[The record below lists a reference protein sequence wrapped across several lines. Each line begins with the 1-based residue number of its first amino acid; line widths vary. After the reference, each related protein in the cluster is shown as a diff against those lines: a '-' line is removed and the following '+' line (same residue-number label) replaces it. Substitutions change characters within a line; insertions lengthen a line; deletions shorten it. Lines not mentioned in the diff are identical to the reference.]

1 MPASVQRYPMLRLV
15 IPLILGIVAGYA
27 LFVHGNQLLFSS
39 LIPFLAGYVIVVCCL
54 WLSHRYALRWLF
66 GVAISL
72 FFVWTGL
79 WLFQQEVRKVVFDFP
94 DEETVY
100 YFCLTEEPERK
111 ARSVLCKGYLPVGRD
126 SVGEF
131 AVERHVLLYLAVDSL
146 SSSLVRGDE
155 LWISARLR
163 PPSNRGNPDEFDYAW
178 YLFRCG
184 ISGTGF
190 AASGK
195 WQLAGHSDTRTLFQI
210 ASDVRGKVLELYRR
224 LGFEGETF
232 AVLAAVT
239 LGYKQELSEEIRST
253 YASTGASHILAL
265 SGLHIGFLYLLF
277 YYLLVRPVRH
287 RPGIRVAGVLVL
299 ILLLWGF
306 AFLTGLSPSV
316 VRSVGMFSLLSLSLL
331 FPGQAISLNTWAAA
345 GFLMLLFRPFWLMD
359 VGFQLS
365 FSAVAAILCIQPWLY
380 GKWRIK
386 NPVGSYLWGLTTV
399 SVAAQIGT
407 FPLILYYFSRFPLWG
422 LLTNLLV
429 VPMVSLWIWTAA
441 GMLLLT
447 PFPGLQQWVAAGLG
461 ELIGFTHRLLSGIE
475 QWPLVVWEQ
484 IRMTLPEVVFCY
496 LLLFLI
502 GWYVA
507 GRRFSVLR
515 NMLILSLCWV
525 CFHFW
530 ERHRNHAEN
539 SLLFYHLSPESA
551 VHCISSGGDSWV
563 VPVGAGWDEG
573 RMKRMLDRYWSRLR
587 LSPPQFLYE
596 AYCGEEICWQD
607 PLLHYGGRSIV
618 VVREDRWRSMRRAEP
633 YAADYL
639 YISAGYTG
647 TLEELLRVFRAE
659 IVILDA
665 SLPEYRLQR
674 LITACET
681 YGVEYVAISRKGSLR
696 IAL

>member
-15 IPLILGIVAGYA
+15 IPLILGIVAGYV
-27 LFVHGNQLLFSS
+27 LFVYGGQILFSS
-39 LIPFLAGYVIVVCCL
+39 LFPFLAGYAIVVCCL
-54 WLSHRYALRWLF
+54 WFSRRYALRWLF
-66 GVAISL
+66 GVVVSL
-72 FFVWTGL
+72 FLVWTGV
-79 WLFQQEVRKVVFDFP
+79 WLFQQEARKVVFDFP
-94 DEETVY
+94 DEETAY
-100 YFCLTEEPERK
+100 YFRLTEEPERK
-111 ARSVLCKGYLPVGRD
+111 ARSMLCKGYLPVGRD
-126 SVGEF
+126 SAGEF

-155 LWISARLR
+155 LWISARVR
-163 PPSNRGNPDEFDYAW
+163 PPANRGNPDEFDYAW

-190 AASGK
+190 VPSGK
-195 WQLAGHSDTRTLFQI
+195 WQLARHSDTRTLYQI
-210 ASDVRGKVLELYRR
+210 ASDVRGSVLDLYRK
-224 LGFEGETF
+224 LGFEGETY

-239 LGYKQELSEEIRST
+239 LGYKQELSEEIRNT
-253 YASTGASHILAL
+253 YAATGASHILAL

-287 RPGIRVAGVLVL
+287 RPGIRVAGLLVL

-316 VRSVGMFSLLSLSLL
+316 VRSVVMFSLLALSLL
-331 FPGQAISLNTWAAA
+331 LPGQALSLNTWAAA
-345 GFLMLLFRPFWLMD
+345 GFLMLLFQPFWLMD

-365 FSAVAAILCIQPWLY
+365 FSAVAAILCIQSWLY
-380 GKWRIK
+380 GKWRID
-386 NPVGSYLWGLTTV
+386 NPVGRYLWGLTTV

-407 FPLILYYFSRFPLWG
+407 LPLILYYFSRFPVWG

-429 VPMVSLWIWTAA
+429 VPMVSLWIWTAV

-447 PFPGLQQWVAAGLG
+447 PFPGLQQWVAAALG
-461 ELIGFTHRLLSGIE
+461 KLIGLTHQVLSVIE
-475 QWPLVVWEQ
+475 RWPLAVWEQ
-484 IRMTLPEVVFCY
+484 IRVTLPEVILCY
-496 LLLFLI
+496 LLLFLV

-515 NMLILSLCWV
+515 SILILSLCWV
-525 CFHFW
+525 CFHSW
-530 ERHRNHAEN
+530 ESRRKHAEN

-551 VHCISSGGDSWV
+551 VHCVSSEGASWV
-563 VPVGAGWDEG
+563 VSVSPGLDEE
-573 RMKRMLDRYWSRLR
+573 RMKRTLNRYWSRLR
-587 LSPPQFLYE
+587 LPPPQFLYE
-596 AYCGEEICWQD
+596 TYCSAEICWQD
-607 PLLHYGGRSIV
+607 PLLHYGGKSIV
-618 VVREDRWRSMRRAEP
+618 VVREDHWRSMQRTEP

-639 YISAGYTG
+639 YISGGYTG
-647 TLEELLRVFRAE
+647 TLEELLCLFRAE
-659 IVILDA
+659 TVILDA

-681 YGVEYVAISRKGSLR
+681 CRVEYFAISRKGSLR